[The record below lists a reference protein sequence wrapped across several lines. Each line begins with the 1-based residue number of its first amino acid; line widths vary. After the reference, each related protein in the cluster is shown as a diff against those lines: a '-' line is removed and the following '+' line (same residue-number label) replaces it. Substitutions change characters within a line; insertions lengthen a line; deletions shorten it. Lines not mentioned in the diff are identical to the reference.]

1 MGLTRQGGFPL
12 VDVRGQANLLSFLT
26 SPSHPGPLFSFLF
39 VFFIFFS
46 RRNSNFYF
54 NTQPALSCCHNN
66 AMNLLHMKLL
76 KIKVM
81 MIMRMIYQQTGNA
94 LQDGLCSQGA
104 VGQNG
109 WQAASDQLE
118 GSETSSPPTLF
129 PHHRSATDGF
139 FTPLR
144 STLASLCRGALE
156 FQTIHSHYHHLINH
170 NPHCIQFR
178 YAVFKL

>member
-1 MGLTRQGGFPL
+1 
-12 VDVRGQANLLSFLT
+12 
-26 SPSHPGPLFSFLF
+26 
-39 VFFIFFS
+39 
-46 RRNSNFYF
+46 
-54 NTQPALSCCHNN
+54 
-66 AMNLLHMKLL
+66 
-76 KIKVM
+76 

-139 FTPLR
+139 FTPQKAPEVHYANLAR
-144 STLASLCRGALE
+144 NSTSSSWRGPKP
-156 FQTIHSHYHHLINH
+156 HHYHN
-170 NPHCIQFR
+170 C
-178 YAVFKL
+178 AVFWTAAANGLISHRLIFVAPLKNCWKFKPVKVTQTTLMGENIFEILDLSAPRFESRQSSREGHFQSLFGRAWCGSWILPAQC